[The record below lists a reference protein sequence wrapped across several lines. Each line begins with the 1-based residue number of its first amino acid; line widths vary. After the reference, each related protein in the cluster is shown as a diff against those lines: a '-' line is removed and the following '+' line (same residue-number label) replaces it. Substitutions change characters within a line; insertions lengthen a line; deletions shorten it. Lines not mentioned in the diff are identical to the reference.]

1 MSAESIRQN
10 EQKGTHKITLLG
22 RREMEIS
29 GVLDVISFDE
39 QTVTLSTT
47 DGGIE
52 ILGDG
57 LHIHVLSMETGLVT
71 LDGRVDSITYYEVNR
86 EEQSE
91 NGGFFKKLF
100 R

>member
-1 MSAESIRQN
+1 MSAEASKQN
-10 EQKGTHKITLLG
+10 EQNAKHKMTLSE
-22 RREMEIS
+22 RREMEIL
-29 GVLDVISFDE
+29 GVRDVISFDE
-39 QTVTLSTT
+39 QTVTLSTSA
-47 DGGIE
+47 GGME
-52 ILGDG
+52 ISGDG

-71 LDGRVDSITYYEVNR
+71 LDGRVDSITYYELNH